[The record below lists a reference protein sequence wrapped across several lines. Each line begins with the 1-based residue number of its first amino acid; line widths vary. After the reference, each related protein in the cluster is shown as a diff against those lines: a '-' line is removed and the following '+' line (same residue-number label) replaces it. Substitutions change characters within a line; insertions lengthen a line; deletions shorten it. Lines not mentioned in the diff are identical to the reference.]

1 MSNTNKAKLREDV
14 SKRLRAL
21 RENTEDRAKRNTSL
35 NRHITQFLRS
45 QQGRWAGFIALPSEP
60 DILQAID
67 NSAHIEW
74 VFPRVV
80 GDDLQFHSCA
90 DRGALTKSSFGVLEP
105 CENDPVVDATSI
117 DGFLVPGIAFGRDGA
132 RLGRGKGYYD
142 RTLRRSSAKKVG
154 VCYSLQLFNK
164 GFVPTEEQDE
174 FLDLTISDEGV
185 LTTPRSLEE
194 K

>member
-1 MSNTNKAKLREDV
+1 MSSTNKAKLREDV
-14 SKRLRAL
+14 LGRLRAL
-21 RENTEDRAKRNTSL
+21 REKTEDRAKRTDSL

-45 QQGRWAGFIALPSEP
+45 QQGRWAGFVALPSEP

-67 NSAHIEW
+67 SSAHIEW

-80 GDDLQFHSCA
+80 DNDLQFHACA
-90 DRGALTKSSFGVLEP
+90 DRATLKKSGFGVLEP
-105 CENDPVVDATSI
+105 CETDPVVDTTSI

-132 RLGRGKGYYD
+132 RLGRGKGFYD
-142 RTLRRSSAKKVG
+142 RTLQQTRAKKVG

-164 GFVPTEEQDE
+164 GFVPTETQDE
-174 FLDLTISDEGV
+174 FLDLIISDEGIKTAQR
-185 LTTPRSLEE
+185 LSEE